1 MDVERT
7 IEFILQAQAKSE
19 ARMDKFDRR
28 LEATHKLV
36 QTGMRMLVKIEKSQG
51 ELTVKLTALT
61 GQVNALTGRVDALT
75 VQVTALTEAQRKSD
89 RKFERFMDSWTKQ
102 RTNGHPPKG

>member
-7 IEFILQAQAKSE
+7 IEFILNAQAKSE
-19 ARMDKFDRR
+19 ARMDKFDQR
-28 LEATHKLV
+28 LEATRKLV
-36 QTGMRMLVKIEKSQG
+36 QTGMRMLVKIEKAQG
-51 ELTVKLTALT
+51 ELTVKLSALT
-61 GQVNALTGRVDALT
+61 VRVDALT
-75 VQVTALTEAQRKSD
+75 VQVSALTEAQRKSD

>member
-1 MDVERT
+1 MNVERT

-19 ARMDKFDRR
+19 ARMDKFDKR
-28 LEATHKLV
+28 LDATRKLV
-36 QTGMRMLVKIEKSQG
+36 ETGMRMLVKIEKSQD
-51 ELTVKLTALT
+51 ELTVKLTTLT
-61 GQVNALTGRVDALT
+61 EE
-75 VQVTALTEAQRKSD
+75 VTSLTEAQRKSD